1 MDPRHN
7 RIDYLEL
14 GAKNAGDYA
23 KTKAFFETAFG
34 WTYQDYGPDY
44 CDTKSSGV
52 GSGING
58 DSDHRTLQPF
68 AGDLRRGS
76 RSGPGQGGRGR
87 RYRDARHLQLPRR
100 APLPLRRS
108 VRQRARRLVREVA
121 TLESSRARGRH
132 SAFK

>member
-1 MDPRHN
+1 MDARHN
-7 RIDYLEL
+7 RIDYVEL

-58 DSDHRTLQPF
+58 DSDHRTLQPLPVIYVEDLEAAQAAVVE
-68 AGDLRRGS
+68 AGGIVTRAIFS
-76 RSGPGQGGRGR
+76 FPGGRRFQFADPSGNE
-87 RYRDARHLQLPRR
+87 LGVWSQ
-100 APLPLRRS
+100 
-108 VRQRARRLVREVA
+108 
-121 TLESSRARGRH
+121 
-132 SAFK
+132 K

>member
-1 MDPRHN
+1 MDPRNN

-23 KTKAFFETAFG
+23 KTKAFYETAFG

-58 DSDHRTLQPF
+58 DSENRTLQPLPVVYAEDLQEAQAKVVD
-68 AGDLRRGS
+68 AGGIVTRAIFS
-76 RSGPGQGGRGR
+76 FPGGRRFHFADPSGNELAVWSER
-87 RYRDARHLQLPRR
+87 
-100 APLPLRRS
+100 
-108 VRQRARRLVREVA
+108 
-121 TLESSRARGRH
+121 
-132 SAFK
+132 

>member
-7 RIDYLEL
+7 RIDYVEL

-44 CDTKSSGV
+44 CDTQSSGV

-58 DSDHRTLQPF
+58 DSDHRTLQPLP
-68 AGDLRRGS
+68 GDLRRGS
-76 RSGPGQGGRGR
+76 RSGAGRGR
-87 RYRDARHLQLPRR
+87 SRPAASCTRAIFSFPGGRR
-100 APLPLRRS
+100 FHFADPSGNELGVWS
-108 VRQRARRLVREVA
+108 E
-121 TLESSRARGRH
+121 
-132 SAFK
+132 K

>member
-1 MDPRHN
+1 MNPRHN

-14 GAKNAGDYA
+14 GAKNAGDYS

-58 DSDHRTLQPF
+58 DSDHRTLQPLPVIYVDDLEAAQARVVE
-68 AGDLRRGS
+68 AGGIVTRPIFS
-76 RSGPGQGGRGR
+76 FPGGRRFHFADPSGNE
-87 RYRDARHLQLPRR
+87 LGVW
-100 APLPLRRS
+100 S
-108 VRQRARRLVREVA
+108 E
-121 TLESSRARGRH
+121 G
-132 SAFK
+132 

>member
-1 MDPRHN
+1 MDARHN
-7 RIDYLEL
+7 RIDYVEL

-58 DSDHRTLQPF
+58 DSDHRTLQPLPVIYVE
-68 AGDLRRGS
+68 DSKRPRPRWS
-76 RSGPGQGGRGR
+76 RPAAS
-87 RYRDARHLQLPRR
+87 
-100 APLPLRRS
+100 
-108 VRQRARRLVREVA
+108 
-121 TLESSRARGRH
+121 
-132 SAFK
+132 

>member
-7 RIDYLEL
+7 RIDYVEL

-52 GSGING
+52 GSGISA
-58 DSDHRTLQPF
+58 DSDHRPLQPLPVIYVENLEAAQAKVVE
-68 AGDLRRGS
+68 AGGIVTRAIFS
-76 RSGPGQGGRGR
+76 FPGGRRFHFADPSGNE
-87 RYRDARHLQLPRR
+87 LGVW
-100 APLPLRRS
+100 S
-108 VRQRARRLVREVA
+108 E
-121 TLESSRARGRH
+121 
-132 SAFK
+132 K